1 MGGYQ
6 KQVLRINLSDLTIA
20 VEPLNMET
28 AQLYLGGRGLGAKY
42 LYDEIS
48 QGIDPLSADNK
59 IIFATGIL
67 TGTPAPTA
75 GRYMVVTKSPLSGT
89 IASSNSG
96 GHWGNELKRAGYDI
110 VIVEGKS
117 STPVY
122 IYINN
127 QQVEIRSA
135 EAYWGS
141 LVSEAT
147 NRLVNDIGDPK
158 ARVLAIGPAGEKM
171 SLISAVINEYDRAA
185 ARNGVGAVMGSKNL
199 KAIVVRG
206 TNQVA
211 VADKGRFG
219 EAVQRIMQKIREN
232 DITGRELPSFGT
244 SALAALNY
252 ETNEC
257 TQVSGK
263 EDPTSST
270 QMLVRESGN
279 LQAQKDPCARCP
291 IACGRYYKGDEIE
304 GVGPEYASIRSYNV
318 NCGIMDMDTIFR
330 LNKLCNE
337 MGLDTISAGA
347 TLSAAMELY
356 NRGHITREE
365 LDGPELLWG
374 DGASVLEWTRKIG
387 ASEGFGAKMAMG
399 SARLCAE
406 YGCPEL
412 SVTVKGQEVP
422 KYEKQSIQGIGIHL
436 ATSNR
441 GGCNMRGNMIA
452 PEALGLADKVDITTE
467 QGKVIWAKTFQNF
480 TAAADSLGICLFTS
494 FALTIQD
501 YVDLYNATSGKQ
513 SSIEDFLHCGDRIWN
528 LERMFNLRE
537 GYTATDD
544 RLPKQVLEDAY
555 ADTSEKDTILKKML
569 TIYYQVR
576 GWNEAGIPTHETQ
589 KSLQII

>member
-6 KQVLRINLSDLTIA
+6 KQVLRINLSNLTIA
-20 VEPLNMET
+20 VEPLDMET

-252 ETNEC
+252 AIHEHTD
-257 TQVSGK
+257 VSGK

-279 LQAQKDPCARCP
+279 LQAQKDPCVRCP